1 MTIREVLTLW
11 RNRWGGASVLHDR
24 AVWVL
29 VGRLRVSVDIGHG
42 LGLLDGDGRGWRRR
56 GSLAA
61 RDLRLSLQEFLDG
74 GGHSGQMHGC
84 ILAGKYRGWLIQV
97 VGQTDDCLRVV
108 STRPVGVAC
117 LGSGQDASRKG
128 KGGSGEDGWPGGDEL
143 LVEEGN
149 LGDVESHVLNFGI
162 VWGF

>member
-1 MTIREVLTLW
+1 VTIRKVLTLR

-24 AVWVL
+24 AVRVL

-42 LGLLDGDGRGWRRR
+42 LGLLDGDGRGWRGR

-84 ILAGKYRGWLIQV
+84 ILRE
-97 VGQTDDCLRVV
+97 
-108 STRPVGVAC
+108 STG
-117 LGSGQDASRKG
+117 
-128 KGGSGEDGWPGGDEL
+128 DG
-143 LVEEGN
+143 
-149 LGDVESHVLNFGI
+149 
-162 VWGF
+162 